1 MRAGQINLFDRDVI
15 NTHRTDVAFNSDA
28 RIISDALPQSRQAI
42 KHRAFA
48 TVGIADHRYA
58 GSGLPAYGNL
68 AYGDSGFL
76 RASHRS
82 RLEQQ

>member
-1 MRAGQINLFDRDVI
+1 MRARQVNQFDRYVI
-15 NTHRTDVAFNSDA
+15 HTNRADVAFNSDA
-28 RIISDALPQSRQAI
+28 RVITDALPQSRQSI
-42 KHRAFA
+42 EYRALA